1 MTERVTHRSIQ
12 ESSLARLQG
21 NLATMGLLQAQI
33 SSGKKIT
40 KPSDDPAGTVSSLAL
55 RQQLRLNDQYQVQ
68 GQDGTSWLNAQDTAL
83 QTVSSQLRAARTLV
97 VGALNT
103 GFTTDGTRTATSV
116 ELDGILA
123 TVTSLANTQY
133 QGRSLFAGTAGE
145 DYAVQAPGP
154 APDPNAAVT
163 TPPPVGSPSGTL
175 PTYTPATYTWSKTG
189 APADPL
195 STTSP
200 NGTNT
205 PVLRQIDAQ
214 SSVRVDTNGADVFG
228 TDVSV
233 NGVAKGQSVFS
244 LLRQISDEVKTPKE
258 AGADIVVN
266 GVQVSK
272 DQRLSTLLTRLDG
285 AMGKV
290 LEGLADVGARTNR
303 IDHAMDIA
311 SSTKYELTD
320 QLSKVEDVDL
330 PAVMIQMSLQETAYK
345 AALQVTSKV
354 LNTSLMDF
362 IR

>member
-40 KPSDDPAGTVSSLAL
+40 KPSDDPAGTVSSLAV

-68 GQDGTSWLNAQDTAL
+68 GQDGLSWLNAQDTAL

-97 VGALNT
+97 VGALNE
-103 GFTTDGTRTATSV
+103 GYVTDGTRTATSV
-116 ELDGILA
+116 ELDGIAA
-123 TVTSLANTQY
+123 TVLSLANTQY

-145 DYAVQAPGP
+145 NYAVTMTT
-154 APDPNAAVT
+154 AAVT
-163 TPPPVGSPSGTL
+163 GSGTPPAV
-175 PTYTPATYTWSKTG
+175 TYAPAQYTWSKTG
-189 APADPL
+189 APVDAANPK
-195 STTSP
+195 
-200 NGTNT
+200 GTNT

-228 TDVSV
+228 ADVAG
-233 NGVAKGQSVFS
+233 NGTAASQSVFS
-244 LLRQISDEVKTPKE
+244 LLRQISDEIKTPKD
-258 AGADIVVN
+258 AGTDIAVDQSAIPLVP
-266 GVQVSK
+266 VAK
-272 DQRLSTLLTRLDG
+272 EQRLSTLLGRLDT

-303 IDHAMDIA
+303 IDHAMEIA
-311 SSTKYELTD
+311 QSNKYELTD

>member
-40 KPSDDPAGTVSSLAL
+40 KPSDDPAGTVSSLAV

-68 GQDGTSWLNAQDTAL
+68 GQDGISWLNAQDTAL

-97 VGALNT
+97 VGALNE
-103 GFTTDGTRTATSV
+103 GYVTDGTRTATSV
-116 ELDGILA
+116 ELDGIA
-123 TVTSLANTQY
+123 QTVLSLANTQY
-133 QGRSLFAGTAGE
+133 QGRSLFAGTAGA
-145 DYAVQAPGP
+145 DQAVTLTT
-154 APDPNAAVT
+154 AAVT
-163 TPPPVGSPSGTL
+163 GAGTPPAV
-175 PTYTPATYTWSKTG
+175 TYAPAQYTWSKTG
-189 APADPL
+189 LGAGETDA
-195 STTSP
+195 TGVVRTS
-200 NGTNT
+200 GTNT

-228 TDVSV
+228 TDVAG
-233 NGVAKGQSVFS
+233 NGTAASQSVFS
-244 LLRQISDEVKTPKE
+244 LLRQISDEIKTPKD
-258 AGADIVVN
+258 AGADIVVDPAATP
-266 GVQVSK
+266 VVPVAK
-272 DQRLSTLLTRLDG
+272 EQRLSTLLGRLDT
-285 AMGKV
+285 AMGRV

-303 IDHAMDIA
+303 IDHAMEIA
-311 SSTKYELTD
+311 QSNKYELTE

>member
-40 KPSDDPAGTVSSLAL
+40 KPSDDPAGTVSSLAV

-68 GQDGTSWLNAQDTAL
+68 GQDGLSWLNAQDTAL

-97 VGALNT
+97 VGALNE
-103 GFTTDGTRTATSV
+103 GYVTDGTRTATSV
-116 ELDGILA
+116 ELDGIAA
-123 TVTSLANTQY
+123 TVLSLANTQY
-133 QGRSLFAGTAGE
+133 QGRSIFAGTAGE
-145 DYAVQAPGP
+145 SYAVTMTT
-154 APDPNAAVT
+154 AAVT
-163 TPPPVGSPSGTL
+163 GPGTPPAV
-175 PTYTPATYTWSKTG
+175 TYAPAQYTWAKTG
-189 APADPL
+189 LVADATNPK
-195 STTSP
+195 
-200 NGTNT
+200 GTNT

-228 TDVSV
+228 ADVV
-233 NGVAKGQSVFS
+233 GNGTAASQSVFS
-244 LLRQISDEVKTPKE
+244 LLRQISDEIKTPKD
-258 AGADIVVN
+258 AGTDIAVDQSATPLVP
-266 GVQVSK
+266 VAK
-272 DQRLSTLLTRLDG
+272 EQRLSTLLGRLDT

-303 IDHAMDIA
+303 IDHAMEIA
-311 SSTKYELTD
+311 QSNKYELTD

>member
-40 KPSDDPAGTVSSLAL
+40 KPSDDPAGTVSSLAV

-97 VGALNT
+97 VGALNE
-103 GFTTDGTRTATSV
+103 GYVTDGTRTATSV
-116 ELDGILA
+116 ELDGIAA
-123 TVTSLANTQY
+123 TVLSLANTQY

-145 DYAVQAPGP
+145 NYAVTMTT
-154 APDPNAAVT
+154 AAVT
-163 TPPPVGSPSGTL
+163 GAGTPPAV
-175 PTYTPATYTWSKTG
+175 TYAPAQYTWSKTG
-189 APADPL
+189 LPADAANPR
-195 STTSP
+195 
-200 NGTNT
+200 GTNT

-228 TDVSV
+228 ADVAG
-233 NGVAKGQSVFS
+233 NGTAASQSVFS
-244 LLRQISDEVKTPKE
+244 LLRQISDEIKTPKD
-258 AGADIVVN
+258 AGADIVVDPAATP
-266 GVQVSK
+266 VVPVAK
-272 DQRLSTLLTRLDG
+272 EQRLSTLLGRLDT

-303 IDHAMDIA
+303 IDHAMEIA
-311 SSTKYELTD
+311 QSNKYELTD